1 MTEDDL
7 KAAQLAFREAEIA
20 ETIRLFAQL
29 NAGDAPFVNLKPDS
43 PREALPGFKRRLDLS
58 AVTVAG
64 HSYGATGVFQ
74 ALKNAGQPK
83 GLALNG
89 GIALDPGKSSGP
101 LNKDIE
107 VPLLVM
113 QSGEWTEK
121 QTEFYGQ
128 GWHFDVVKRI
138 VDSVKEGWFMTLSR
152 YFLPSSAN
160 RANRTQ
166 PEPHTHPAQTRRSS
180 CPGS

>member
-1 MTEDDL
+1 MTEADI

-20 ETIRLFAQL
+20 ETIKLFAQL
-29 NAGDAPFVNLKPDS
+29 NSGDAPLVNLKPDS
-43 PREALPGFKRRLDLS
+43 PREALPGFKKRLDLS

-64 HSYGATGVFQ
+64 HSYGATGVLQ

-121 QTEFYGQ
+121 QMEFYGQ
-128 GWHFDVVKRI
+128 GWHFDVVRKI
-138 VDSVKEGWFMTLSR
+138 VDSVKEGWFMTLSM
-152 YFLPSSAN
+152 YALCSHHNFTNSM
-160 RANRTQ
+160 Q
-166 PEPHTHPAQTRRSS
+166 PELHTRPARMRR
-180 CPGS
+180 